1 MNAQQ
6 FENVSTERPLIGL
19 ISSNEHDHLLA
30 DIDLCDYKGTDYLE
44 VKILLIGVFATGLAL
59 LSFLFNAFFS
69 LVFALNKRLRRSSL
83 YYFGVL
89 ALLDLALA
97 INYLALM
104 SVPVYMDQF
113 RLLWL
118 YHLFLAYLRPMLCF
132 SYFAMFA
139 SVFMIL
145 LATSE
150 RLLQTFS
157 GHKIVKT
164 RRILQRHRPQV
175 TLLVMCL
182 SFAYKMSI
190 YFEIEVIE
198 IANCTDFE
206 RFEVRSAVEGEEW
219 KFYRFWWM
227 FVFRN
232 VIDHI
237 VPFFLLIILN
247 FFIIRALNREHIRA
261 THSFATA
268 AASASALT
276 LRGSSASSDDGRA
289 SAAAAAAAAA
299 RRESFCP
306 KGSGRRLQ
314 RHALTL
320 AEDNAQKKN
329 LRAATRTLIAVVSMY
344 LMSKVLQVAVTFFET
359 FSTDEMIYEA
369 NYGPF
374 RPLYS
379 YVNDAISILT
389 LLSSTLRFPV
399 YCACNKPILTASRA
413 TLHRLFGKKWLTQ
426 SSASTV
432 TTTLG
437 GGTHKSPP
445 GMPKTVAL
453 AAVENGTHPQRLKRG
468 DNKSTRRGSKQLS
481 PQGKRRV
488 FKFDANGRRHRHN
501 SAAAGARVQLPRRF
515 VNGPAAAR
523 IAISGIDEAE
533 LVAMILQHDQHQQ
546 QRFG

>member
-1 MNAQQ
+1 MNATH
-6 FENVSTERPLIGL
+6 FLPMENLS
-19 ISSNEHDHLLA
+19 A
-30 DIDLCDYKGTDYLE
+30 AWDIINFTNDDYDGTLPTGNDSCDYKGTDYLE

-69 LVFALNKRLRRSSL
+69 LVFALNARLRRSSL

-104 SVPVYMDQF
+104 SVPVYMDQY

-118 YHLFLAYLRPMLCF
+118 YQLFLAYLRPMLSL

-139 SVFMIL
+139 SVLMIL

-157 GHKIVKT
+157 GRRVVKA
-164 RRILQRHRPQV
+164 RRLMQRHRPRV
-175 TLLVMCL
+175 TLLMMCW
-182 SFAYKMSI
+182 SFAYKLCT
-190 YFEIEVIE
+190 YFEIEVVE
-198 IANCTDFE
+198 NDNCTEFE
-206 RFEVRSAVEGEEW
+206 RFEVRSAVEGDEW
-219 KFYRFWWM
+219 HVYRFWWM

-247 FFIIRALNREHIRA
+247 FFIIRALNREHFRA
-261 THSFATA
+261 TQSFATA
-268 AASASALT
+268 AASASAVP
-276 LRGSSASSDDGRA
+276 LRDSDRRRRRRSTA
-289 SAAAAAAAAA
+289 TAA
-299 RRESFCP
+299 RDSLRQ
-306 KGSGRRLQ
+306 KGSGGGGGRLQ

-359 FSTDEMIYEA
+359 FSTDEMIIAA

-379 YVNDAISILT
+379 YVNDTISILT

-399 YCACNKPILTASRA
+399 YCACNKPILTASKA
-413 TLHRLFGKKWLTQ
+413 TLRRLFGPEWPPMLTATNNGTKTSFC
-426 SSASTV
+426 SSSRSQ
-432 TTTLG
+432 
-437 GGTHKSPP
+437 SPP
-445 GMPKTVAL
+445 
-453 AAVENGTHPQRLKRG
+453 
-468 DNKSTRRGSKQLS
+468 
-481 PQGKRRV
+481 GKRRV
-488 FKFDANGRRHRHN
+488 HKFVPAAANGRRCNARAQSPRSRSVN
-501 SAAAGARVQLPRRF
+501 S
-515 VNGPAAAR
+515 PAAAR
-523 IAISGIDEAE
+523 IAIRGIDEAE
-533 LVAMILQHDQHQQ
+533 LVAMMLNTTN
-546 QRFG
+546 

>member
-1 MNAQQ
+1 MNAQH
-6 FENVSTERPLIGL
+6 FENVSTERHLIGF
-19 ISSNEHDHLLA
+19 INNNEHDFSLA
-30 DIDLCDYKGTDYLE
+30 DIDCDYKGTDYLE

-157 GHKIVKT
+157 GRKIVKT

-198 IANCTDFE
+198 ITNCTDFE

-289 SAAAAAAAAA
+289 SAAAAAA

-314 RHALTL
+314 RNALSL

-329 LRAATRTLIAVVSMY
+329 LRSATRTLIAVVSMY

-445 GMPKTVAL
+445 EMPKTVAL
-453 AAVENGTHPQRLKRG
+453 ATVENGTHPQRLKRC
-468 DNKSTRRGSKQLS
+468 DNKSTRRGTKQLS

-488 FKFDANGRRHRHN
+488 FKFVANGRRHRHN

-533 LVAMILQHDQHQQ
+533 LVAMILQHDQHHQL
-546 QRFG
+546 G